1 MTSTAFQDRRRRLAA
16 LLHEKKLDG
25 YLFGGISDLYYLTGF
40 HSEGFFGLVT
50 AKGSWI
56 FCSALLAQQIR
67 ENTSGLKLVVGQR
80 LTVALQEI
88 AKKNRLKRIGFDAD
102 QTMFRLGQALSKTG
116 LAAAPNPLEEL
127 RIVKSK
133 EELSLLAKAC
143 RITASAVQWLIPRV
157 KAGMTEIGMARMLRD
172 RFEALG
178 SNDVAF
184 ELISAVGPHTA
195 LPHHRPTE
203 AVLKKDK
210 PVLFDVG
217 CKAGVYRSD
226 LTRTFFYG
234 RIPADFRRV
243 YGIVDAAQKAGIQ
256 AVKPGRLGGDVDGA
270 TRDVIKKS
278 GYADYFVHSTG
289 HGVGVDI
296 HEPPWIR
303 EKSPDL
309 LKPDMVLTVEPGIYL
324 PGRFGVRIED
334 TLRVTT
340 QGHEIL
346 TKA

>member
-1 MTSTAFQDRRRRLAA
+1 MSKDIFGERRRRLAA
-16 LLHEKKLDG
+16 LLQGKKLDA

-40 HSEGFFGLVT
+40 HSEGFLGLVT
-50 AKGSWI
+50 AKGTWI
-56 FCSALLAQQIR
+56 FSSALLADQIR

-80 LTVALQEI
+80 LTVALKEI
-88 AKKNRLKRIGFDAD
+88 KAKHKIKRIGFDPE
-102 QTMFRLGQALSKTG
+102 QTVFRLGEALVKEG
-116 LAAAPNPLEEL
+116 CVAAANPLEAL

-133 EELSLLAKAC
+133 EEIALLAEAC
-143 RITASAVQWLIPRV
+143 RITAASVDWMIPRV
-157 KAGMTEIGMARMLRD
+157 KAGMTELQMARMLRD
-172 RFEALG
+172 RFESMGA
-178 SNDVAF
+178 SDIAF

-195 LPHHRPTE
+195 LPHHRPTDTR
-203 AVLKKDK
+203 LKKNQA
-210 PVLFDVG
+210 VLFDVG

-234 RIPADFRRV
+234 KITPDFRRI
-243 YGIVDAAQKAGIQ
+243 YGIVDAAQKAGIA

-270 TRDVIKKS
+270 TRDIIIKA
-278 GYADYFVHSTG
+278 GYEKQFVHSTG

-303 EKSPDL
+303 AKSPDV
-309 LKPDMVLTVEPGIYL
+309 LKPDMILTVEPGIYL

-334 TLRVTT
+334 TLRVTSS
-340 QGHEIL
+340 GYDIL